1 MKKERVEALSDAIL
15 AIIVTIMALELQLPN
30 ELTVAGLSSM
40 LPMIF
45 IYITSFL
52 QIMAVWIY
60 YHELYKLVDHVSFH
74 LFGANSLWLLAASF
88 VPLATR
94 GVGQNSANFEF
105 LLFYLI
111 VLAIWDVAWII
122 MTATVVKTSQRQ
134 LSAEEKKMPYRWALL
149 YGLQLVL
156 ILLVGYLFPNF
167 TPFAPLLMIIN
178 VIYGFLSNKS

>member
-1 MKKERVEALSDAIL
+1 MQKQRVEALSDAIL

-30 ELTVAGLSSM
+30 ELTVAGLRSM
-40 LPMIF
+40 LPMLF

-52 QIMAVWIY
+52 QIMAVWLY
-60 YHELYKLVDHVSFH
+60 YHELYKLVDHVSFR
-74 LFGANSLWLLAASF
+74 LFGANSFWLLTASF

-94 GVGQNSANFEF
+94 GIGQHSANFAF

-111 VLAIWDVAWII
+111 VLSLWDVAWII
-122 MTATVVKTSQRQ
+122 MTAMVIKTSQRP
-134 LSAEEKKMPYRWALL
+134 LSAEEKKRPYRWALL
-149 YGLQLVL
+149 YGLQLVT

-167 TPFAPLLMIIN
+167 IPFAPLLMIIN

>member
-1 MKKERVEALSDAIL
+1 MEKQRVEALSDAIL

-30 ELTVAGLSSM
+30 ELTVAGLRSM
-40 LPMIF
+40 LPMLF

-52 QIMAVWIY
+52 QIMAVWLY
-60 YHELYKLVDHVSFH
+60 YHELYKLVDHVSFR
-74 LFGANSLWLLAASF
+74 LFGANSFWLLTGSF

-94 GVGQNSANFEF
+94 GIGQHSANFAF

-111 VLAIWDVAWII
+111 VLALWDVAWII
-122 MTATVVKTSQRQ
+122 MTAMVIKTSEKP
-134 LSAEEKKMPYRWALL
+134 LSADEKKMSYRWALL
-149 YGLQLVL
+149 YGLQLVF
-156 ILLVGYLFPNF
+156 ILLVCYLFPNF

>member
-1 MKKERVEALSDAIL
+1 MEKQRVEALSDAIL
-15 AIIVTIMALELQLPN
+15 AIIVTIMALELQLPE
-30 ELTVAGLSSM
+30 ELTVAGLRSM
-40 LPMIF
+40 LPMLF

-52 QIMAVWIY
+52 QIMAVWLY

-74 LFGANSLWLLAASF
+74 LFGANSFWLLTASF

-94 GVGQNSANFEF
+94 GIGQNSANFAF

-111 VLAIWDVAWII
+111 VLALWDVSWII
-122 MTATVVKTSQRQ
+122 MTAMVI
-134 LSAEEKKMPYRWALL
+134 
-149 YGLQLVL
+149 

-167 TPFAPLLMIIN
+167 IPFAPLLMIIN